1 MPESA
6 MDPRL
11 EAAMESL
18 YRDVIA
24 LGDRARGW
32 FDGPG
37 LAWRRQLPL
46 DQQAAVATESL
57 AITARLMAVMAWLL
71 DPSQGPGVNAPLR
84 PLVIDPAAD
93 GPLPVVLHSEPGGE
107 IALAARQLVER
118 AEALALTPLGVP
130 A

>member
-1 MPESA
+1 MPESV

-11 EAAMESL
+11 ETAMESL
-18 YRDVIA
+18 YRDVVA
-24 LGDRARGW
+24 LGDRARAW

-37 LAWRRQLPL
+37 LAWRKQLPL

-57 AITARLMAVMAWLL
+57 AITARLLAVMAWLL
-71 DPSQGPGVNAPLR
+71 DPAQGPGINAPLR
-84 PLVIDPAAD
+84 PLVIDPDAE
-93 GPLPVVLHSEPGGE
+93 GPLPAVLHTEPGGE

-118 AEALALTPLGVP
+118 AEALALTPLSAP